1 MRIVTS
7 ALQHTAPRCK
17 SMWWVQQALVWLV
30 LGAAFTAA
38 LNFFLMSR
46 GPPLATILSH
56 LQSPPSSS
64 SLEHHSLHQQVYL
77 RGEVYALRNSE
88 YLNWNQKNRTGIT
101 NAIHALY
108 DHLPGVKV
116 RHRTPSPHL
125 HSLIHTLRQ
134 DITTRGVSSDPWDL
148 AKKWANPRSLV
159 PGSAHGLGDVLGA
172 LATAP
177 IISSDVGHGGTQL
190 KIFLLLKGGQRAVFK
205 PIRYLRE
212 EIIEGEIYDGADR
225 HNGEVAAFHL
235 SRLLA
240 LPTVPLAVG
249 RWVSLRKHIL
259 PVASKELATTFFKME
274 GGEVCFYGVCYY
286 CNKNESVCDN
296 GATLEGVV
304 TMWLPPHLPLTQLHH
319 PWARTYIRTKL
330 APWEEQPG
338 YCEEVRQHVP
348 YSWDKSPRLLDL
360 MDAAVFDYLIQNG
373 DRHHYSVIAGKL
385 ESAVILLDNGKSFG
399 DAEVDHLDILAPILQ
414 CCRLRQTTYERLL
427 LLTGGGLSLAMQEL
441 LNLDPLA
448 PVLTRAHLLALD
460 RRLSHILA
468 ALSSCRERLGGW
480 HQVLF

>member
-1 MRIVTS
+1 MTVETGS
-7 ALQHTAPRCK
+7 QLKTEHQHHCVGRCK

-330 APWEEQPG
+330 AP
-338 YCEEVRQHVP
+338 
-348 YSWDKSPRLLDL
+348 LLMVL
-360 MDAAVFDYLIQNG
+360 MEFLLFFSATVFAHSLP
-373 DRHHYSVIAGKL
+373 
-385 ESAVILLDNGKSFG
+385 
-399 DAEVDHLDILAPILQ
+399 DH
-414 CCRLRQTTYERLL
+414 TF
-427 LLTGGGLSLAMQEL
+427 S
-441 LNLDPLA
+441 
-448 PVLTRAHLLALD
+448 
-460 RRLSHILA
+460 
-468 ALSSCRERLGGW
+468 ALSINTYLCFLLEVCLYSACYKEW
-480 HQVLF
+480 